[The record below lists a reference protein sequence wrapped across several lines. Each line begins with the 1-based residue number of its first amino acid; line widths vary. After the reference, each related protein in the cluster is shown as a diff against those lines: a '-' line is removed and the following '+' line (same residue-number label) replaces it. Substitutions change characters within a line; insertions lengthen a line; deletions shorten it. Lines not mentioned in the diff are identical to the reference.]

1 MKEFIEWK
9 IIIFEDENDNNYD
22 NETIKISDSKN
33 NDNIDNIEIDK
44 IKNNI
49 LKNENK
55 IIRDNMKEIEIKNK
69 KNCEKMEKL
78 KKFKLTKIIKST
90 ENIEK
95 RKIANYKKDEKTKIN
110 NKKIII
116 IIKI

>member
-1 MKEFIEWK
+1 
-9 IIIFEDENDNNYD
+9 
-22 NETIKISDSKN
+22 
-33 NDNIDNIEIDK
+33 
-44 IKNNI
+44 
-49 LKNENK
+49 
-55 IIRDNMKEIEIKNK
+55 MKEIEIKNK